1 MLSSSQLAASIVFG
15 FGALVLGACGS
26 SWDPDHQAR
35 DQASTA
41 LDCSEVSLVK
51 IADNRYRAEG
61 CGGVVEVLCSA
72 GHNEPVCL
80 VGRARSEE
88 HVSGIADL
96 GSGGEDPEGEGPS
109 GPDADDEHPIEASDT
124 SPPSDEVAAIETTIR
139 GGLDAHRDDVLAC
152 TSRSASVV
160 RVRYAFDGS
169 VTITLGGDLEG
180 SPEEGCVRAALGG
193 VRVSGGHEGTVM
205 HLVRR
210 GPSAP

>member
-1 MLSSSQLAASIVFG
+1 MPSSSPLAASIVFG
-15 FGALVLGACGS
+15 FGVLALGACGS

-35 DQASTA
+35 DQATTA

-96 GSGGEDPEGEGPS
+96 GSGSEDPDVDPDPGGEDEGPIAPS
-109 GPDADDEHPIEASDT
+109 SIDEET
-124 SPPSDEVAAIETTIR
+124 AAIETTIR

-152 TSRSASVV
+152 TNRSASVV

-210 GPSAP
+210 GASAP